1 MRISSLRVAAAL
13 AVGFLALTLSSC
25 SGPANA
31 RVGTPEFYWSA
42 AMETYA
48 SGDYVKATDH
58 LDHLMESNS
67 EYTARAIPWSLVL
80 TSGMAAGYMDLADA
94 YASGAR
100 LNKTNAL
107 AFRRKAMEYRNM
119 ASPLASRFAQHVD
132 KVASL
137 PPGAVHLAFNLPK
150 GTAAISPLVAKIS
163 GGIQLSA
170 ADQELAQAQAIERA
184 VLLATC
190 EAAGAPN
197 DAARTSQVLSHAVA
211 LAPRPTF
218 IKAMVHM
225 LDLEG
230 ALYSREKLDDPA
242 KVAVFHQRADLL
254 TRSMNSAMV
263 VQAQQ
268 ASQ

>member
-1 MRISSLRVAAAL
+1 
-13 AVGFLALTLSSC
+13 VGS
-25 SGPANA
+25 
-31 RVGTPEFYWSA
+31 PEFYWSA
-42 AMETYA
+42 AQETYA
-48 SGDYVKATDH
+48 SGDYTKTTDH
-58 LDHLMESNS
+58 LDHLINGNN

-80 TSGMAAGYMDLADA
+80 TSGMASGYMDLADA

-119 ASPLASRFAQHVD
+119 ASPLAQRFAQNVD

-137 PPGAVHLAFNLPK
+137 PPGAVHLAFSLPK
-150 GTAAISPLVAKIS
+150 GTAAISALISKIS
-163 GGIQLSA
+163 GGQQLST
-170 ADQELAQAQAIERA
+170 ADEELVQPQAIERA

-197 DAARTSQVLSHAVA
+197 DAARTSEVLGHAVA
-211 LAPRPTF
+211 LTPRPTF
-218 IKAMVHM
+218 IKAMLHLM
-225 LDLEG
+225 DTEAG
-230 ALYSREKLDDPA
+230 LYSRDKLDDPS
-242 KVAVFHQRADLL
+242 KVAAFHQRADNLKNSL
-254 TRSMNSAMV
+254 NSAMV